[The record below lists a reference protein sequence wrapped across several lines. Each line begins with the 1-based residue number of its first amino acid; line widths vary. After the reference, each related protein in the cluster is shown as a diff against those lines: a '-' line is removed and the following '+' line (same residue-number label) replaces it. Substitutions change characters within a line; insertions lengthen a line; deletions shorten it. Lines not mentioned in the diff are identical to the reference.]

1 MGVQVAGLRTGTLPG
16 VANLVFFHAHPDDE
30 AIATGGTM
38 AAASQAGHQVW
49 LVVATHGELG
59 EPVPGVLAPGE
70 PLWERRVAET
80 HRSADILGAQGVHFL
95 GYRDSGM
102 AGEPSNDDPACFWQA
117 SVDEAAAKLADL
129 LAEVGADVLTVYD
142 DHGGYGHPDHIQV
155 HRVGVQAAHLAGVAN
170 VFEATMN
177 RDHIARLLA
186 RQTALATGAD
196 ASSGT
201 VTATQGS
208 AEAAHDDG
216 GDEPD
221 LGVAEHRITHAIDV
235 SEHLGVK
242 RAAMEAHASQIGP
255 DSMFMALSP
264 PDFSDAFGTEW
275 FIRSGHH
282 RRAGKPFATDL
293 LDP

>member
-1 MGVQVAGLRTGTLPG
+1 
-16 VANLVFFHAHPDDE
+16 
-30 AIATGGTM
+30 M

-117 SVDEAAAKLADL
+117 NVDDAAATLAEL
-129 LAEVGADVLTVYD
+129 LAQVGADVLTVYD

-155 HRVGVQAAHLAGVAN
+155 HRVGVQAARLAGISD

-177 RDHIARLLA
+177 RDHITRLVA

-196 ASSGT
+196 APPDM
-201 VTATQGS
+201 VATTTGS
-208 AEAAHDDG
+208 ADAAPEGDG
-216 GDEPD
+216 DKPG

-235 SEHLGVK
+235 SDHLGVK

-264 PDFSDAFGTEW
+264 PDFSEAFGTEW

-282 RRAGKPFATDL
+282 RPAGEPFATNLVDL
-293 LDP
+293 